1 MEPPSTVFRFGPYE
15 ARSRTRELY
24 KHGAKLKLRPQP
36 VRLLNLLLSRPG
48 EVVTREQL
56 REALWSAETF
66 VDFQHSL
73 NTSVKELRA
82 ALNDSV
88 AQPQYIQ
95 TLPRLGYRFI
105 APVEI
110 IDASPG
116 MGIAAS
122 ESVQTVHAARPEV
135 PGASASNRWSDSA
148 RDHSVPRWWWTLEG
162 ISLLLIVVVLF
173 YSFSHRSRAALVQQ
187 APGRVMVAVMPFQNL
202 TGDPGED
209 YLSDGLTEEMI
220 ARLGGLDTANL
231 GVIARTS
238 VMHYKHTSEPLDQIG
253 RELGVQYLLEGSVRR
268 EGDKV
273 RIAAQLIQMKDQT
286 HIWSQQYDRERN
298 SLLALEGEIAQ
309 HIAAEVLVTLDA
321 SKSIGLKSQTGQN
334 LTAEAYEAHDLYLRG
349 RFFWNKRTP
358 QALAQAAD
366 YFQQAVAKDPSYAP
380 AYAGLAD
387 SYSLMSSFGSARPSE
402 VMPKARAAA
411 LRALELDDNLAEAHA
426 SRALIAQ
433 NFDWDWA
440 TAEREYRRAIQL
452 NPNYA
457 TAHHWYAE
465 YLALQGR
472 FEEAS
477 FEMAR
482 ARQLDPLS
490 LIMAAD
496 NGAIL
501 YFSRQYDPAI
511 RQLRGVLEMEP
522 NFPRAHVLDYA
533 YVQTGQF
540 ELALKDIESWRQID
554 DTPLPLATLAVVYGR
569 SGHNEEAKRIIAA
582 LEDHNHRGPAG
593 IAPALVAHMGLLEDK
608 EQTLAYLEKACE
620 EHSTLLTAL
629 KVDPLYDPLR
639 NDPRFQSILHKVGLT
654 Q

>member
-268 EGDKV
+268 EGDNV

>member
-15 ARSRTRELY
+15 AHSRTRELY

-88 AQPQYIQ
+88 AQPHYIQ

-105 APVEI
+105 APVEML
-110 IDASPG
+110 DAAPAI
-116 MGIAAS
+116 GIAGS
-122 ESVQTVHAARPEV
+122 KPVQTVHPARAGV
-135 PGASASNRWSDSA
+135 PGASASNSCSNSA
-148 RDHSVPRWWWTLEG
+148 GDHPVPRWWWTLEG

-187 APGRVMVAVMPFQNL
+187 TPGRVMVAVMPFQNL
-202 TGDPGED
+202 TGDAGED

-220 ARLGGLDTANL
+220 ARLGGLDTEHL

-238 VMHYKHTSEPLDQIG
+238 VMHYKHSSEPLDQIG

-268 EGDKV
+268 EGDNV
-273 RIAAQLIQMKDQT
+273 RIAAQLIQLKDQT

-298 SLLALEGEIAQ
+298 GLLALEGEIAQ
-309 HIAAEVLVTLDA
+309 HIAGEVLATLDA
-321 SKSIGLKSQTGQN
+321 STSFGLKSQPGQN

-358 QALAQAAD
+358 QALIQAAG
-366 YFQQAVAKDPSYAP
+366 YFQQAIAKDPSYAP

-387 SYSLMSSFGSARPSE
+387 SYSLMSSFGSAKPFE

-465 YLALQGR
+465 CLALQGR

-496 NGAIL
+496 DGAIL

-522 NFPRAHVLDYA
+522 NFPRAHILDYA

-540 ELALKDIESWRQID
+540 DLALKDIESWRHID
-554 DTPLPLATLAVVYGR
+554 DTPLPAATLAVVYGR
-569 SGHNEEAKRIIAA
+569 SGHNEEARRIIAV
-582 LEDHNHRGPAG
+582 LEDRNHRGSAG
-593 IAPALVAHMGLLEDK
+593 IAPALVAHLGLFEDK
-608 EQTLAYLEKACE
+608 ERALAYLEKACE
-620 EHSTLLTAL
+620 ERSTLLTAL

-639 NDPRFQSILHKVGLT
+639 SDPRFQSILHKVGLT

>member
-1 MEPPSTVFRFGPYE
+1 
-15 ARSRTRELY
+15 LY
-24 KHGAKLKLRPQP
+24 KHGTKLKLRPQP

-56 REALWSAETF
+56 RQALWSAETF

-88 AQPQYIQ
+88 AQPHYIQ

-105 APVEI
+105 APVEML
-110 IDASPG
+110 DAAPVI
-116 MGIAAS
+116 GIAAS
-122 ESVQTVHAARPEV
+122 KPVQTVPAARTGV
-135 PGASASNRWSDSA
+135 PGASASNTCSNSA
-148 RDHSVPRWWWTLEG
+148 GDHSVPRWWWTLEG

-187 APGRVMVAVMPFQNL
+187 TPGRVMVAVMPFQNL
-202 TGDPGED
+202 TGDAGED

-220 ARLGGLDTANL
+220 ARLGGLDTEHL

-238 VMHYKHTSEPLDQIG
+238 VMHYKHSPEPLDQIG

-268 EGDKV
+268 EGDHV
-273 RIAAQLIQMKDQT
+273 RIDAQLIQLKDQT

-298 SLLALEGEIAQ
+298 GLLALEGEIAQ
-309 HIAAEVLVTLDA
+309 HIAAEVLATLDA
-321 SKSIGLKSQTGQN
+321 STSFGLKSQPGQN

-358 QALAQAAD
+358 QALAQAAG
-366 YFQQAVAKDPSYAP
+366 YFQQAIAKDASYAP

-387 SYSLMSSFGSARPSE
+387 SYSLMSSFGSAKPME

-433 NFDWDWA
+433 NFDWDWG

-465 YLALQGR
+465 CLALQGR

-496 NGAIL
+496 EGAIL

-540 ELALKDIESWRQID
+540 DLALKDIESWRQID
-554 DTPLPLATLAVVYGR
+554 DTPLPAATLAVVYGR

-582 LEDHNHRGPAG
+582 LEDRNHRGAAG
-593 IAPALVAHMGLLEDK
+593 IAPALVAHLGLFEDK
-608 EQTLAYLEKACE
+608 ERALAYLEKACE
-620 EHSTLLTAL
+620 ERSALLTAL

-639 NDPRFQSILHKVGLT
+639 SDPRFQSILHKVGLT

>member
-1 MEPPSTVFRFGPYE
+1 
-15 ARSRTRELY
+15 
-24 KHGAKLKLRPQP
+24 
-36 VRLLNLLLSRPG
+36 
-48 EVVTREQL
+48 
-56 REALWSAETF
+56 
-66 VDFQHSL
+66 
-73 NTSVKELRA
+73 
-82 ALNDSV
+82 
-88 AQPQYIQ
+88 
-95 TLPRLGYRFI
+95 
-105 APVEI
+105 
-110 IDASPG
+110 
-116 MGIAAS
+116 
-122 ESVQTVHAARPEV
+122 
-135 PGASASNRWSDSA
+135 
-148 RDHSVPRWWWTLEG
+148 
-162 ISLLLIVVVLF
+162 LF

>member
-15 ARSRTRELY
+15 AHSRTRELY

-110 IDASPG
+110 IDAAPG
-116 MGIAAS
+116 IGIAAS
-122 ESVQTVHAARPEV
+122 ESVQTVHAARPGV
-135 PGASASNRWSDSA
+135 PGASASNPCSDSA

-173 YSFSHRSRAALVQQ
+173 YSFSHRSRAALVQP

-309 HIAAEVLVTLDA
+309 HIAAEVLVTLDT
-321 SKSIGLKSQTGQN
+321 SKSIGLKSQPGQN

-387 SYSLMSSFGSARPSE
+387 SYSLMSSFGSAKPSE

-477 FEMAR
+477 FEMTR

-608 EQTLAYLEKACE
+608 EQSLAYLEKACE

-639 NDPRFQSILHKVGLT
+639 DDPRFQSILHKVGLT

>member
-15 ARSRTRELY
+15 AHSRTRELY

-105 APVEI
+105 APVEML
-110 IDASPG
+110 DAAPAI
-116 MGIAAS
+116 GIAAS
-122 ESVQTVHAARPEV
+122 ESVQTVRAARAGV
-135 PGASASNRWSDSA
+135 PGASASNNSSNSA
-148 RDHSVPRWWWTLEG
+148 GDHSVPRWWWTLEG

-187 APGRVMVAVMPFQNL
+187 TPGRVMVAVMPFQNL
-202 TGDPGED
+202 TGDAGED

-220 ARLGGLDTANL
+220 ARLGGLDTEHL

-273 RIAAQLIQMKDQT
+273 RIAAQLIQLKDQT

-298 SLLALEGEIAQ
+298 GLLALEGEIAQ
-309 HIAAEVLVTLDA
+309 HIAAEVLATLDA
-321 SKSIGLKSQTGQN
+321 STSFGLKSQPGQN
-334 LTAEAYEAHDLYLRG
+334 LTAEACEAHDLYLRG

-358 QALAQAAD
+358 LSLAQAAG

-387 SYSLMSSFGSARPSE
+387 SYSLMSSFGSAKTSE

-426 SRALIAQ
+426 SRALVAQ

-465 YLALQGR
+465 CLALQGR

-511 RQLRGVLEMEP
+511 RQLQGVLEMEP

-540 ELALKDIESWRQID
+540 DLALKDIESWRQID
-554 DTPLPLATLAVVYGR
+554 DTPLPVATLAVVYGR

-582 LEDHNHRGPAG
+582 LEDRNHRGSAS
-593 IAPALVAHMGLLEDK
+593 IAPALVAHLGLLEDK
-608 EQTLAYLEKACE
+608 ERTLAYLEKACE
-620 EHSTLLTAL
+620 ERSTLLTAL

-639 NDPRFQSILHKVGLT
+639 SDPRFQSILHKVGLT

>member
-15 ARSRTRELY
+15 AHSRTRELY

-88 AQPQYIQ
+88 AKPQYIQ

-110 IDASPG
+110 VDPAAAS
-116 MGIAAS
+116 GIAVS
-122 ESVQTVHAARPEV
+122 QSVQTVHAARAGV
-135 PGASASNRWSDSA
+135 QSASTSNGSSNSA
-148 RDHSVPRWWWTLEG
+148 GDHSVPRWSWALEG

-187 APGRVMVAVMPFQNL
+187 TPGRVMVAVMPFQNL
-202 TGDPGED
+202 TGDAGEE

-220 ARLGGLDTANL
+220 ARLGGLDTEHL

-268 EGDKV
+268 EGDNV

-309 HIAAEVLVTLDA
+309 HIAGEVLVTLDT
-321 SKSIGLKSQTGQN
+321 SKSIGLKSQPAQN

-349 RFFWNKRTP
+349 RYFWNKRTP
-358 QALAQAAD
+358 QALAQAAG
-366 YFQQAVAKDPSYAP
+366 YFQQAIAKDPSYAP

-387 SYSLMSSFGSARPSE
+387 AYSLMSSFDSAKPSE

-433 NFDWDWA
+433 NFDWDWT

-465 YLALQGR
+465 CLALQGR

-511 RQLRGVLEMEP
+511 RQLQVVLEMER

-533 YVQTGQF
+533 YLQTGQF
-540 ELALKDIESWRQID
+540 DLALKDIESWRQID

-569 SGHNEEAKRIIAA
+569 SGHNEEAKRIIAE
-582 LEDHNHRGPAG
+582 LEDRNRRGPAD

-608 EQTLAYLEKACE
+608 EQALAYLEKACE
-620 EHSTLLTAL
+620 ERATLLTAL

-639 NDPRFQSILHKVGLT
+639 SDPRFQSILHKVGLT